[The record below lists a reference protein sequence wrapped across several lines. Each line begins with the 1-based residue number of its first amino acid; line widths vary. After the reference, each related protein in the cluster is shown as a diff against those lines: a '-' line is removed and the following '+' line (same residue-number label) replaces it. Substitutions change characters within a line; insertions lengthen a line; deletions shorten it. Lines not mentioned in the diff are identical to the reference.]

1 MNSESDKDKINP
13 LTFLA
18 VLLYSPAILF
28 AVRLGISMYG
38 YLFNNPKGIK
48 MILGIV
54 VTLVITLIFLIIALS
69 FIAFL
74 ISIGDKTWAFIIKK
88 WKKNKNS
95 SSTH

>member
-1 MNSESDKDKINP
+1 MNSESDKDKLNP
-13 LTFLA
+13 LTSLA
-18 VLLYSPAILF
+18 VLLFTPAILI
-28 AVRLGISMYG
+28 AIRLGISMYG

-48 MILGIV
+48 MILGII
-54 VTLVITLIFLIIALS
+54 VTLLITLIFVIIALS
-69 FIAFL
+69 IIAFL